1 MAKAYSNE
9 IEWRFP
15 RHGKFDPRKGG
26 VSNYAFNLNIDTFV
40 REVVQNVNDQRLSAE
55 KPAEAKFILED
66 LTGEKLKSLLKLVG
80 WNSGLQDH
88 LEGVARGSS
97 HQKQMAIKALD
108 SVKSGTIRVVTI
120 VDSGTNGLTGGE
132 TAANGNFA
140 MLCRHELI
148 TDEDSKAVRGGAF
161 GIGKSVL
168 WAFSSASV
176 VLFNSKP
183 KLNEEDKA
191 LERFIGR
198 AYFPTHDVGV
208 GKSAT
213 TYKQDGLF
221 GFTTEEDGD
230 EGTVSVRDADA
241 VAHVGESSLS
251 RKGIGT
257 GTSILVPFFEKPEDN
272 EELSLEDLGKQ
283 IRESIAKW
291 FWPAIDRKALKAS
304 VVVRKRGMDRVD
316 RVTLPKWVTY
326 FQRAVNSPE
335 NIKLITEE
343 NNAGRLKIELLI
355 PERVVKEKHAEFNGE
370 LELCLSRISENESAD
385 LETEDL
391 INTVAFIR
399 GALMVV
405 QYSNALPNSL
415 PDFVGVLNVGRA
427 ISDSD
432 DDKRVDSFFRDAEPP
447 AHNKWTQ
454 TAKIKS
460 NYKGTHGQ
468 RTLQS
473 LSTALGEAAKKLL
486 GATSLGGEKIP
497 KKLAELLA
505 GRRKGK
511 KKGERSETFHT
522 NVQDLKWISDGQ
534 VSAKAELKRMKGNK
548 AWTAKISLVLSNESG
563 AKVGLDHKVD
573 DIKVTPKTVAVSL
586 LAEKSD
592 AELGEKWTP
601 GFSVYVPEGVPSIV
615 VELSANATRLGKET
629 VKRSRANL
637 TVSFNAKDRAENA

>member
-1 MAKAYSNE
+1 M
-9 IEWRFP
+9 
-15 RHGKFDPRKGG
+15 
-26 VSNYAFNLNIDTFV
+26 SNYAFNLNIDTFV
-40 REVVQNVNDQRLSAE
+40 REVVQNVNDQRLSAD
-55 KPAEAKFILED
+55 KPAEARFILED
-66 LTGEKLKSLLKLVG
+66 LTGAELRSLLDLIG
-80 WNSGLQDH
+80 WNIGLHDH

-97 HQKQMAIKALD
+97 HQKQMAIKALE
-108 SVKSGTIRVVTI
+108 SIKSGTVRVVTI

-140 MLCRHELI
+140 MLCRHELV

-168 WAFSSASV
+168 WAFSSASAV
-176 VLFNSKP
+176 FFNSKP
-183 KLNEEDKA
+183 KQNEEDA
-191 LERFIGR
+191 SHERFIGR
-198 AYFPTHDVGV
+198 AYFPTHDVVV
-208 GKSAT
+208 GESAT
-213 TYKQDGLF
+213 TFKQDGLF

-241 VAHVGESSLS
+241 MAHVGDSSLS
-251 RKGIGT
+251 RKKLGT

-272 EELSLEDLGKQ
+272 DQLSLDDLGKQ

-304 VVVRKRGMDRVD
+304 VVVRKRGVD
-316 RVTLPKWVTY
+316 REDPVVLPKWVTY
-326 FQRAVNSPE
+326 FLRAANSPDDV
-335 NIKLITEE
+335 KLITEA
-343 NNAGRLKIELLI
+343 NNSGRTKIELSI
-355 PERVVKEKHAEFNGE
+355 PERVVKEKHSEFKGK
-370 LELCLSRISENESAD
+370 LELCLSRISEDESSD
-385 LETEDL
+385 LETENLVD
-391 INTVAFIR
+391 TVAFIR

-405 QYSNALPNSL
+405 QYSNALPSLL

-432 DDKRVDSFFRDAEPP
+432 ADKRVDSFFRDAEPP

-460 NYKGTHGQ
+460 NYKGTGGQ
-468 RTLQS
+468 RALLS
-473 LSTALGEAAKKLL
+473 LSAALGEAAKKLL

-511 KKGERSETFHT
+511 KRGERSETFQT
-522 NVQDLKWISDGQ
+522 NIRDLKWTSDDR
-534 VSAKAELKRMKGNK
+534 VSAKAELKRIKGDK

-563 AKVGLDHKVD
+563 KKEGLDHKEED
-573 DIKVTPKTVAVSL
+573 LKLFPANVTSSS

-592 AELGEKWTP
+592 DELREKWTP
-601 GFSVYVPEGVPSIV
+601 GFSVLVPQGVPSIV
-615 VELSANATRLGKET
+615 VELSAVATRLGKET
-629 VKRSRANL
+629 IKRSRANL
-637 TVSFNAKDRAENA
+637 AVSFSSKDGAKNA